1 MAVNNALGSP
11 TAAKMRAKADGGRA
25 GRSPSRSS
33 RRNSSSDSAR
43 VQSAD
48 GFGAGATSVVDRSE
62 VAGRGVGSAIRT
74 PLEEFEAR
82 PGSEIRAFFTGVMF
96 LTRLPCPGWCDHH
109 PGYLMRAMAYF
120 PLIGACVVGVWASSI
135 YDAAASLWSPLIAA
149 ALSSGGTLWL
159 TGCFH
164 EDGLCDTLDGF
175 GGGWTKSQILK
186 IMRDSRNGSYATMGA
201 GFWVV
206 AKLVALA
213 KLGEMAGPK
222 GSVWALGA
230 SVGAGPAIVVAQG
243 VARASAAP
251 LIYTYAYIVDD
262 EDAKGEY
269 YNVRNTPTL
278 ESPCSCLTAPP
289 GFRALL
295 CFPCL
300 AVQWFGDCRRLL
312 GVWRVLIALVTAVAI
327 AYSVLPPEAA
337 ARVLIAAGVGTIIA
351 GQYGQSVLGGVM
363 GDFLGATICIL
374 EVAIYLAI
382 CAETERADPSA
393 LTRLVV
399 VLTLPQVYGL
409 WRRRYDAETMPQE
422 C

>member
-269 YNVRNTPTL
+269 YN
-278 ESPCSCLTAPP
+278 
-289 GFRALL
+289 
-295 CFPCL
+295 
-300 AVQWFGDCRRLL
+300 WFGDCRRLL
-312 GVWRVLIALVTAVAI
+312 GVWRVLVALVTAVAI

-337 ARVLIAAGVGTIIA
+337 ARVLIATGVGTIIA

-382 CAETERADPSA
+382 CAETERADPTA

>member
-1 MAVNNALGSP
+1 MAVNNGLGKP
-11 TAAKMRAKADGGRA
+11 TAARLRAKAEGSPSDGRRSR
-25 GRSPSRSS
+25 RSPSRSRHATVDES
-33 RRNSSSDSAR
+33 GRLS
-43 VQSAD
+43 SAD
-48 GFGAGATSVVDRSE
+48 GFGAGSDTGVLDRSE
-62 VAGRGVGSAIRT
+62 VVGRGVGSAVRT
-74 PLEEFEAR
+74 PLDEFEAR
-82 PGSEIRAFFTGVMF
+82 PGSEARAFFTGVMF

-120 PLIGACVVGVWASSI
+120 PLIGACIIGVWAAAI

-149 ALSSGGTLWL
+149 ALSSGGSLWL

-175 GGGWTKSQILK
+175 GGGWTKAQILK

-206 AKLVALA
+206 AKLAALA
-213 KLGEMAGPK
+213 TLGERAGQQ
-222 GSVWALGA
+222 GSVWAFGA

-243 VARASAAP
+243 VARASGAP
-251 LIYTYAYIVDD
+251 LIYGYTYVVDD

-269 YNVRNTPTL
+269 YN
-278 ESPCSCLTAPP
+278 
-289 GFRALL
+289 
-295 CFPCL
+295 
-300 AVQWFGDCRRLL
+300 WFGESRRLL
-312 GVWRVLIALVTAVAI
+312 GVWRVLLAILTAIAI
-327 AYSVLPPEAA
+327 AYGVLPPD
-337 ARVLIAAGVGTIIA
+337 AAGRVVAVVVVGTFAA

-382 CAETERADPSA
+382 CAEAERVDVSA
-393 LTRLVV
+393 LSRLLV
-399 VLTLPQVYGL
+399 VLTLPQVYGA
-409 WRRRYDAETMPQE
+409 WRRRFDAETVPQD